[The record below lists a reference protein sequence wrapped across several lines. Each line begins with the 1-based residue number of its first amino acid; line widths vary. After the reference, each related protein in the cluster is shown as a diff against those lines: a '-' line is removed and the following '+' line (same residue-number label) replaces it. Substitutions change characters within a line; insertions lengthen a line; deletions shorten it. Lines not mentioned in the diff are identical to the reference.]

1 MPLHIVRNDITKMNV
16 DAIVNSADPLLLG
29 GEGGVDSCIHRAAGP
44 GLLVECRTLGGC
56 PTGSARL
63 TAAYDLPCKYVI
75 HTVAPR
81 WQDGRHDECAL
92 LVSCYLAAL
101 ALAEKRGC
109 ESVAFPLLSSGSLNY
124 PREQALDI
132 AIDTIGHFVLRSD
145 MTVYLVVFDR
155 AAYPLR
161 GDVRAE
167 IRAYIN
173 DRYVDVYAISQAI
186 AQQEERLYSARMFDD
201 SPSPSTY
208 TLASLSLEE
217 AVKQLDEGF
226 SEMLLRKISESG
238 MTDAQCYKR
247 ANIDRRLF
255 SKIKNDK
262 HYTPSKSTVIAFA
275 LALELPMEEL
285 REMLGKAGYSL
296 TRACEFD
303 IIVEYFVTRGIY
315 SVFTINEAL
324 FAFDQ
329 DLIGM

>member
-29 GEGGVDSCIHRAAGP
+29 GEGGVDGCIHRAAGP
-44 GLLVECRTLGGC
+44 GLLAECRTLGGC

-81 WQDGRHDECAL
+81 WQDGCHDERAL

-161 GDVRAE
+161 GEVRAE

-226 SEMLLRKISESG
+226 SEMLLRKIGESG

-262 HYTPSKSTVIAFA
+262 HYTPSKSTVIAFG

-296 TRACEFD
+296 THASEFD
-303 IIVEYFVTRGIY
+303 IIVEYFVTQGIY

-329 DLIGM
+329 NLIGM

>member
-1 MPLHIVRNDITKMNV
+1 MPLHIVQNDITQMNV

-29 GEGGVDSCIHRAAGP
+29 GEGGVDGCIHRAAGP

-186 AQQEERLYSARMFDD
+186 AQQEERLYSARMPDC

-208 TLASLSLEE
+208 TLAPLSLED

-226 SEMLLRKISESG
+226 SEMLLRKIGESG

-262 HYTPSKSTVIAFA
+262 HYTPSKSTVIAFG

-285 REMLGKAGYSL
+285 RELLGKAGYSL
-296 TRACEFD
+296 THASEFD
-303 IIVEYFVTRGIY
+303 IIVEYFVTQGIY
-315 SVFTINEAL
+315 NVFTINEAL

-329 DLIGM
+329 NLIGV

>member
-29 GEGGVDSCIHRAAGP
+29 GEGGVDGCIHRAAGP
-44 GLLVECRTLGGC
+44 GLLAECRTLGGC

-161 GDVRAE
+161 GDVCAE

-262 HYTPSKSTVIAFA
+262 HYTPSQSTVIAFA

>member
-1 MPLHIVRNDITKMNV
+1 MPLHIVQNDITQMNV
-16 DAIVNSADPLLLG
+16 DAIVNAADPLL
-29 GEGGVDSCIHRAAGP
+29 P
-44 GLLVECRTLGGC
+44 GDC

-63 TAAYDLPCKYVI
+63 TAAYGLPCKYVI
-75 HTVAPR
+75 HTVTPR
-81 WQDGRHDECAL
+81 WQDGCHDERAL
-92 LVSCYLAAL
+92 LASCYLAAL
-101 ALAEKRGC
+101 VLADEHGC
-109 ESVAFPLLSSGSLNY
+109 ESVAFPLLSSDSPGY

-132 AIDTIGHFVLRSD
+132 AIDTIGHFVLQSD

-155 AAYPLR
+155 A
-161 GDVRAE
+161 D

-186 AQQEERLYSARMFDD
+186 AQQEERLYSARMPDC

-208 TLASLSLEE
+208 TLASLSLED

-226 SEMLLRKISESG
+226 SEMLLRKIGESG

-262 HYTPSKSTVIAFA
+262 HYTPSKSTVIAFG

-285 REMLGKAGYSL
+285 RELLGKAGYSL
-296 TRACEFD
+296 THASEFD
-303 IIVEYFVTRGIY
+303 IIVEYFVTQGIY
-315 SVFTINEAL
+315 NVFTINEAL

-329 DLIGM
+329 NLIGV

>member
-1 MPLHIVRNDITKMNV
+1 MPLHIVQNDITQMNV

-29 GEGGVDSCIHRAAGP
+29 GEGGVDGCIHRAAGP

-262 HYTPSKSTVIAFA
+262 HYTPSKSTVIAFD

-285 REMLGKAGYSL
+285 RELLGKAGYSL
-296 TRACEFD
+296 THASEFD
-303 IIVEYFVTRGIY
+303 IIVEYFVTQGIY
-315 SVFTINEAL
+315 NVFTINEAL

-329 DLIGM
+329 NLIGV

>member
-1 MPLHIVRNDITKMNV
+1 MPLHIVQNDITKMNV

-29 GEGGVDSCIHRAAGP
+29 GEGGVDGCIHRAAGP

-186 AQQEERLYSARMFDD
+186 AQHEERLYSARMFDD

>member
-1 MPLHIVRNDITKMNV
+1 MPLEIVRNDITQMRV
-16 DAIVNSADPLLLG
+16 DAIVNAANETLLG
-29 GEGGVDSCIHRAAGP
+29 GGGVDGCIHRAAGP
-44 GLLVECRTLGGC
+44 ELLAECRTLGGC
-56 PTGSARL
+56 KTGNAKI
-63 TAAYDLPCKYVI
+63 TGAYRLPCKYVI

-303 IIVEYFVTRGIY
+303 IIVEYFVTQGIY
-315 SVFTINEAL
+315 NVFTINEAL

-329 DLIGM
+329 NLIGV

>member
-29 GEGGVDSCIHRAAGP
+29 GEGGVDGCIHRAAGP
-44 GLLVECRTLGGC
+44 GLLAECRTLGGC

-186 AQQEERLYSARMFDD
+186 AQQEERLYSARMPDC

-208 TLASLSLEE
+208 TLASLSLED

>member
-1 MPLHIVRNDITKMNV
+1 MPLHIVQNDITQMNV
-16 DAIVNSADPLLLG
+16 DVIVNAADPLL
-29 GEGGVDSCIHRAAGP
+29 P
-44 GLLVECRTLGGC
+44 GDC

-63 TAAYDLPCKYVI
+63 TAAYGLPCKYVI
-75 HTVAPR
+75 HTVIPR
-81 WQDGRHDECAL
+81 WQDGCHDERAL
-92 LVSCYLAAL
+92 LASCYLTAL
-101 ALAEKRGC
+101 VLADEHGC

-226 SEMLLRKISESG
+226 SEMLLRKIGESG

-329 DLIGM
+329 NLIGM

>member
-1 MPLHIVRNDITKMNV
+1 MPLHIVQNDITQMNV

-29 GEGGVDSCIHRAAGP
+29 GEGGVDGCIHRAAGP

-238 MTDAQCYKR
+238 MTDAQCYNR

-303 IIVEYFVTRGIY
+303 IIVEYFVTQGIY
-315 SVFTINEAL
+315 NVFTINEAL

-329 DLIGM
+329 NLIGV

>member
-1 MPLHIVRNDITKMNV
+1 MPLHIVQNDITQMNV

-29 GEGGVDSCIHRAAGP
+29 GEGGVDGCIHRAAGP

-109 ESVAFPLLSSGSLNY
+109 ESVAFPMLSSGSLNY

-186 AQQEERLYSARMFDD
+186 AQQEERLYSARMPDC

-208 TLASLSLEE
+208 TLASLSLED

-226 SEMLLRKISESG
+226 SEMLLRKIGESG

-262 HYTPSKSTVIAFA
+262 HYTPSKSTVIAFG

-285 REMLGKAGYSL
+285 RELLGKAGYSL
-296 TRACEFD
+296 THASEFD
-303 IIVEYFVTRGIY
+303 IIVEYFVTQGIY
-315 SVFTINEAL
+315 NVFTINEAL

-329 DLIGM
+329 NLIGV

>member
-29 GEGGVDSCIHRAAGP
+29 GEGGVDGCIHRAAGP
-44 GLLVECRTLGGC
+44 GLLAECRTLGGC

-161 GDVRAE
+161 GDVRAA

-226 SEMLLRKISESG
+226 SEMLLRKIGESG

-262 HYTPSKSTVIAFA
+262 HYTPSKSTVIAFG

>member
-1 MPLHIVRNDITKMNV
+1 MPLHIVQNDITQMNV
-16 DAIVNSADPLLLG
+16 DAIVNAADPLL
-29 GEGGVDSCIHRAAGP
+29 P
-44 GLLVECRTLGGC
+44 GGC

-63 TAAYDLPCKYVI
+63 TAAYGLPCKYVI
-75 HTVAPR
+75 HTVPPR
-81 WQDGRHDECAL
+81 WQDGCHDECAL

-161 GDVRAE
+161 GDVRAA

>member
-16 DAIVNSADPLLLG
+16 DVIVNSADPLLLG
-29 GEGGVDSCIHRAAGP
+29 GEGGVDGCIHRAAGP

-92 LVSCYLAAL
+92 LASCYLAAL

-275 LALELPMEEL
+275 LALELPIEEL

-303 IIVEYFVTRGIY
+303 IIVEYFVTRRIY

>member
-29 GEGGVDSCIHRAAGP
+29 GEGGVDGCIHRAAGP
-44 GLLVECRTLGGC
+44 GLLAECRTLGGC

-161 GDVRAE
+161 GDVRTE

-226 SEMLLRKISESG
+226 SEMLLRKIGESG

>member
-1 MPLHIVRNDITKMNV
+1 MPLHIVQNDITQMNV
-16 DAIVNSADPLLLG
+16 DAIVNAADPLL
-29 GEGGVDSCIHRAAGP
+29 P
-44 GLLVECRTLGGC
+44 GDC

-63 TAAYDLPCKYVI
+63 TAAYGLPCKYVI
-75 HTVAPR
+75 HTVTPR
-81 WQDGRHDECAL
+81 WQDGCHDERAL
-92 LVSCYLAAL
+92 LASCYLAAL
-101 ALAEKRGC
+101 VLADEHGC
-109 ESVAFPLLSSGSLNY
+109 ESVAFPLLSSDSPGY

-132 AIDTIGHFVLRSD
+132 AIDTIGHFVLQSD

-155 AAYPLR
+155 AAYQLK
-161 GDVRAE
+161 GEVCAD

-186 AQQEERLYSARMFDD
+186 AQQEERLYSARMPDC

-208 TLASLSLEE
+208 TLASLSLED

-226 SEMLLRKISESG
+226 SEMLLRKIGESG

-262 HYTPSKSTVIAFA
+262 HYTPSKSTVIAFG
-275 LALELPMEEL
+275 LALEL
-285 REMLGKAGYSL
+285 LGKAGYSL
-296 TRACEFD
+296 THASEFD
-303 IIVEYFVTRGIY
+303 IIVEYFVTQGIY
-315 SVFTINEAL
+315 NVFTINEAL

-329 DLIGM
+329 NLIGV

>member
-29 GEGGVDSCIHRAAGP
+29 GEGGVDGCIHRAAGP
-44 GLLVECRTLGGC
+44 GLLAECRTLGGC

-161 GDVRAE
+161 GDVRAA

-226 SEMLLRKISESG
+226 SEMLLRKIGESG

>member
-29 GEGGVDSCIHRAAGP
+29 GEGGVDGCIHRAAGP

>member
-29 GEGGVDSCIHRAAGP
+29 GEGGVDGCIHRAAGP
-44 GLLVECRTLGGC
+44 GLLAECRTLGGC

-329 DLIGM
+329 NLIGM

>member
-1 MPLHIVRNDITKMNV
+1 MPLHIVQNDITQMNV
-16 DAIVNSADPLLLG
+16 DAIVNAADPLLLG
-29 GEGGVDSCIHRAAGP
+29 GEGGVDGCIHRAAGP

-303 IIVEYFVTRGIY
+303 IIVEYFVTQGIY
-315 SVFTINEAL
+315 NVFTINEAL

-329 DLIGM
+329 NLIGV

>member
-1 MPLHIVRNDITKMNV
+1 MPLEIVRNDITQMRV
-16 DAIVNSADPLLLG
+16 DAIVNAANETLLG
-29 GEGGVDSCIHRAAGP
+29 GGGVDGCIHRAAGP
-44 GLLVECRTLGGC
+44 ELLAECRALGGC
-56 PTGSARL
+56 KTGNAKI
-63 TAAYDLPCKYVI
+63 TGAYRLPCKYVI

-238 MTDAQCYKR
+238 MTDAQCYNR

-303 IIVEYFVTRGIY
+303 IIVEYFVTQGIY
-315 SVFTINEAL
+315 NVFTINEAL

-329 DLIGM
+329 NLIGV

>member
-1 MPLHIVRNDITKMNV
+1 MPLHIVQNDITQMNV

-29 GEGGVDSCIHRAAGP
+29 GEGGVDGCIHRAAGP

-303 IIVEYFVTRGIY
+303 IIVEYFVTQGIY
-315 SVFTINEAL
+315 NVFTINEAL

-329 DLIGM
+329 NLIGV

>member
-29 GEGGVDSCIHRAAGP
+29 GEGGVDGCIHRAAGP
-44 GLLVECRTLGGC
+44 GLLAECRTLGGC

-161 GDVRAE
+161 GDVCAE

-329 DLIGM
+329 DLIGV

>member
-29 GEGGVDSCIHRAAGP
+29 GEGGVDGCIHRAAGP
-44 GLLVECRTLGGC
+44 GLLAECRTLGGC

-109 ESVAFPLLSSGSLNY
+109 ESVAFPLLSSDSPGY

-132 AIDTIGHFVLRSD
+132 AIDTIGHFVLQSD

-155 AAYPLR
+155 AAYPLK
-161 GDVRAE
+161 GEVRAA
-167 IRAYIN
+167 IRAYID

-186 AQQEERLYSARMFDD
+186 AQQEERLYSARMPDC

-208 TLASLSLEE
+208 TLASLSLED

-226 SEMLLRKISESG
+226 SEMLLRKIGESG

-262 HYTPSKSTVIAFA
+262 HYTPSKSTVIAFG

-285 REMLGKAGYSL
+285 RELLGKAGYSL

>member
-1 MPLHIVRNDITKMNV
+1 MPLHIVQNDITQMNV
-16 DAIVNSADPLLLG
+16 DAIVNAADPLL
-29 GEGGVDSCIHRAAGP
+29 P
-44 GLLVECRTLGGC
+44 GDC

-63 TAAYDLPCKYVI
+63 TAAYGLPCKYVI
-75 HTVAPR
+75 HTVTPR
-81 WQDGRHDECAL
+81 WQDGCHDERAL

-101 ALAEKRGC
+101 VLADEHGC
-109 ESVAFPLLSSGSLNY
+109 ESVAFPLLSSDSPGY

-132 AIDTIGHFVLRSD
+132 AIDTIGHFVLQSD

-155 AAYPLR
+155 AAYQLK
-161 GDVRAE
+161 GEVCAD

-186 AQQEERLYSARMFDD
+186 AQQEERLYSARMPDC

-208 TLASLSLEE
+208 TLASLSLED

-226 SEMLLRKISESG
+226 SEMLLRKIGESG

-262 HYTPSKSTVIAFA
+262 HYTPSKSTVIAFG
-275 LALELPMEEL
+275 LALELLRWKLAAAIAFGFSGALCAMRVCRFSEEKL
-285 REMLGKAGYSL
+285 GQMLSV
-296 TRACEFD
+296 EFQAMMLLVKSQAED
-303 IIVEYFVTRGIY
+303 A
-315 SVFTINEAL
+315 S
-324 FAFDQ
+324 
-329 DLIGM
+329 

>member
-1 MPLHIVRNDITKMNV
+1 MPLHIVRNDITQMNV

-29 GEGGVDSCIHRAAGP
+29 GEGGVDGCIHRAAGP
-44 GLLVECRTLGGC
+44 GLLAECRTLGGC

-132 AIDTIGHFVLRSD
+132 AIDTIGHFVLRSN

>member
-29 GEGGVDSCIHRAAGP
+29 GEGGVDGCIHRAAGP
-44 GLLVECRTLGGC
+44 GLLAECRTLGGC

-186 AQQEERLYSARMFDD
+186 AQQEERLYSARMPDC

-226 SEMLLRKISESG
+226 SEMLLRKIGESG

>member
-1 MPLHIVRNDITKMNV
+1 MPLHIVQNDITQMNV
-16 DAIVNSADPLLLG
+16 DVIVNSADPLLLG
-29 GEGGVDSCIHRAAGP
+29 GEGGVDGCIHRAAGP

-92 LVSCYLAAL
+92 LASCYLAAL

-303 IIVEYFVTRGIY
+303 IIVEYFVTRRIY

>member
-1 MPLHIVRNDITKMNV
+1 ML
-16 DAIVNSADPLLLG
+16 AD
-29 GEGGVDSCIHRAAGP
+29 EH
-44 GLLVECRTLGGC
+44 
-56 PTGSARL
+56 
-63 TAAYDLPCKYVI
+63 
-75 HTVAPR
+75 
-81 WQDGRHDECAL
+81 
-92 LVSCYLAAL
+92 
-101 ALAEKRGC
+101 GC
-109 ESVAFPLLSSGSLNY
+109 ESVAFPLLSSDSPGY

-132 AIDTIGHFVLRSD
+132 AIDTIGHFVLQSD

-155 AAYPLR
+155 TAYQLK
-161 GDVRAE
+161 GEVCAD

-186 AQQEERLYSARMFDD
+186 AQQEERLCSARMPDC

-208 TLASLSLEE
+208 TLASLSLED

-226 SEMLLRKISESG
+226 SEMLLRKIGESG

-262 HYTPSKSTVIAFA
+262 HYTPSKSTVIAFG

-285 REMLGKAGYSL
+285 RELLGKAGYSL
-296 TRACEFD
+296 THASEFD
-303 IIVEYFVTRGIY
+303 IIVEYFVTQGIY
-315 SVFTINEAL
+315 NVFTINEAL

-329 DLIGM
+329 NLIGV

>member
-16 DAIVNSADPLLLG
+16 DVIVNSADPLLLG
-29 GEGGVDSCIHRAAGP
+29 GEGGVDGCIHRAAGP

-92 LVSCYLAAL
+92 LASCYLAAL

-303 IIVEYFVTRGIY
+303 IIVEYFVTRRIY

>member
-29 GEGGVDSCIHRAAGP
+29 GEGGVDGCIHRAAGP
-44 GLLVECRTLGGC
+44 GLLAECRTLGGC

-161 GDVRAE
+161 GDVRAA

-226 SEMLLRKISESG
+226 SEMLLRKIGESG

-285 REMLGKAGYSL
+285 REMLGRAGYSL